1 MRTFL
6 ILLLLAA
13 SLCLSSAQH
22 QALMDYLEQR
32 LLAIE
37 DRISVW
43 HEQTSRYATEL
54 REFKQQMA
62 ALTESLEKGREALR
76 TELDA
81 VGTRVDRVE
90 REMDYLETQNPA
102 PPCVETDDK
111 VVEQE
116 VTSVKE
122 KSKAK
127 YAKLSDCKDMVSSI
141 KAMKIV
147 KRMGG
152 PKGMWTKDTVNRSTK
167 VYIFNGTAEGTL
179 YEFASVRELAASADM
194 SSGRSIE
201 LPFLWSGT
209 GHAIYNGYAY
219 YVKEGKEFQLIKYDL
234 QNSSVADS
242 AVFPAEAQ
250 VPVYTL
256 SPETY
261 IDLAAD
267 EEGLWALYATKDN
280 ERNICLAKMD
290 PDTLDMEDMWD
301 TPCPRENAEAAF
313 IICGTVYVVYNTKLP
328 SRSRVQCIFDI
339 NDMVTSEE
347 APLLYFPR
355 RYSTHSSLKYNPL
368 EKLIYAWD
376 DGYQILYKMAMKQK
390 PVV

>member
-1 MRTFL
+1 MRAFL

-13 SLCLSSAQH
+13 SLCLSGAQH

-76 TELDA
+76 TELDT

-102 PPCVETDDK
+102 PPCAETDDK

-152 PKGMWTKDTVNRSTK
+152 PKGMWTKDTVNRSMK
-167 VYIFNGTAEGTL
+167 VYIFNGTAEDTL

-194 SSGRSIE
+194 SHARSIE

-234 QNSSVADS
+234 QNGSVADS

-267 EEGLWALYATKDN
+267 EEGLWALYATKDD

-313 IICGTVYVVYNTKLP
+313 VMCGTVYVVYNTKLP
-328 SRSRVQCIFDI
+328 SRSRVQCVFDI

-376 DGYQILYKMAMKQK
+376 DGYQILYKLAMKQK